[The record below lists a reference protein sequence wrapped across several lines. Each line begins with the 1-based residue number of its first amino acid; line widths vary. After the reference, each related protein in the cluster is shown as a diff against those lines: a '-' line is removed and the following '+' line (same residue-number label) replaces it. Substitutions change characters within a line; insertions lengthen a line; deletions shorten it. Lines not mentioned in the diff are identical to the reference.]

1 MSKRM
6 PGRRLLALAV
16 SGGLFATTV
25 TTTAVTAAFAEETPD
40 QKVSVVPGNS
50 LDPHDLDLLA
60 DARQAKQRWVTMM
73 LAAESGKA
81 DDVEARVR
89 SLGGT
94 VGFRDDK
101 VGYVRATL
109 PIGKVDDAA
118 ELRGVL
124 ASDLAE
130 TLAVPEPA
138 DLSRKPRKAGR
149 SPGPDATTPDA
160 NPYLPTQDIGAVS
173 FRKAHPQYDGR
184 GVTIGILDSGVDP
197 EHEALATTTTGEDK
211 LVDWF
216 PSTDPVR
223 HLYAGGDA
231 SWRIM
236 ITEVQG
242 PEFTLSDNTK
252 WKAPEGTYKFNR
264 FNESSSRAGDYAGDV
279 NRDGDTTDRWGVLYD
294 AESHDIWVDS
304 DQDFDFTDEVK
315 QRPFGEERQVGHFGV
330 DDPDTPAVIE
340 STPFVVSFREDVDT
354 TVLDDP
360 EITKADFVNIGIQ
373 DGSHGTHVAGIAAG
387 HKLFGGKMNGV
398 APGAKVVAG
407 RACWGAGCENYAL
420 VEGMVD
426 MVANHGV
433 DVVNMSIGG
442 LDALNDG
449 ADARDLLYDRIIDEY
464 AVQLFISAGN
474 EGPGVNTIGSPSTS
488 TSSVSVGSSITKQ
501 TWAANYGSEVSAA
514 TALHNF
520 SSRGPRED
528 GGQKPNIVAPGSA
541 ISSVAPQFGESSV
554 PEAGYPLPPGYAHI
568 NGTSMASP
576 QAAGG
581 AALLLSASFDNDI
594 AVTPKQLRT
603 SIYSSAKAVR
613 GFKAHEQGYGLFD
626 VPAAWALLK
635 RQPETNDYTVSAPV
649 CTPISEHLATP
660 HKGTG
665 VYNRCAAGA
674 GGQTVGKAKSY
685 RVKITR
691 TTGRSGTLAHS
702 LKWFGNDGTFSAPSK
717 VNLPKNKP
725 VTITVKAKAKT
736 GGVHTGLLRLD
747 DPKTKGLDGSVLA
760 TVVVATNLKAPSFGT
775 TVTGKIERNR
785 TRSYFV
791 NVPEGTKTLQVNLGG
806 LATKSQT
813 RFVAIDPVGLLR
825 DSTSSLNCYSNFSDP
840 KVCKPTERDYADPTP
855 GIWEIEVESRRT
867 SPFLSNPYRLTAQA
881 QGVTVDPAT
890 QELDSVKPDEATP
903 LTWQVTNDFGSV
915 RLVPTGGDLGSAKS
929 ARPSIAHDATQEY
942 DVIVPAGASRLDVKI
957 GNTSDL
963 GADLDL
969 VVLKDGEEVA
979 SDADGDSEEA
989 VSIPSPDAGTYTV
1002 QVVGYSVPAGTT
1014 DYDYLDAFLSPGLG
1028 SLEIDTQPTQLASGQ
1043 KVEVTGSLTAKT
1055 APAEGRE
1062 LFGSLLAL
1070 SGDGGV
1076 LGTGDVL
1083 VKAVTP

>member
-1 MSKRM
+1 MSTRM
-6 PGRRLLALAV
+6 PGRLLALAV
-16 SGGLFATTV
+16 TGGLLATTPTTFAT
-25 TTTAVTAAFAEETPD
+25 ADEPD
-40 QKVSVVPGNS
+40 QKVSVVPGNE

-60 DARQAKQRWVTMM
+60 DARLAKASWVTMM
-73 LAAESGKA
+73 LAAESGQA
-81 DDVEARVR
+81 EEVEAKVR

-101 VGYVRATL
+101 IGYVRATL

-130 TLAVPEPA
+130 TLAVPQPAEP
-138 DLSRKPRKAGR
+138 SRKPRKAG
-149 SPGPDATTPDA
+149 SYPGPDATTPDA
-160 NPYLPTQDIGAVS
+160 NPYLPTQDMRAVS
-173 FRKAHPQYDGR
+173 FKTTHPKYDGR
-184 GVTIGILDSGVDP
+184 GVTIGVLDSGVDP

-236 ITEVQG
+236 VTEAKG
-242 PEFTLSDNTK
+242 PTYTHADKTVWTL
-252 WKAPEGTYKFNR
+252 PEGTYKFNR
-264 FNESSSRAGDYAGDV
+264 FNESSTLAGDYAGDV

-294 AESHDIWVDS
+294 PETNDVWVDS

-315 QRPFGEERQVGHFGV
+315 QRPFAEERQVGHFGV
-330 DDPDTPAVIE
+330 DNPDTPTVIE

-360 EITKADFVNIGIQ
+360 ELTKADFVNIGIQ

-398 APGAKVVAG
+398 APGAKVIAG

-474 EGPGVNTIGSPSTS
+474 SGPGLNTIGSPSTS
-488 TSSVSVGSSITKQ
+488 TSTVSVGSSITKQ

-514 TALHNF
+514 TALHNY

-528 GGQKPNIVAPGSA
+528 GGQKPNIIAPGSA
-541 ISSVAPQFGESSV
+541 ISSVAPQFGETSV
-554 PEAGYPLPPGYAHI
+554 PEAGYPLPAGYAHF

-581 AALLLSASFDNDI
+581 AALLLSATFDKGI

-603 SIYSSAKAVR
+603 SIYSSAKKIGAL
-613 GFKAHEQGYGLFD
+613 KAHEQGYGLFD

-635 RQPETNDYTVSAPV
+635 KQPETHDYTVSAPV

-660 HKGTG
+660 HKGSG
-665 VYNRCAAGA
+665 IYNRCAAGA

-685 RVKITR
+685 QVKITR
-691 TTGRSGTLAHS
+691 TSGRSGTVAHS
-702 LKWFGNDGTFSAPSK
+702 LKWSGNDGTFTAPGK
-717 VNLPKNKP
+717 VNLPLNEAVT
-725 VTITVKAKAKT
+725 VTIKAKAKT
-736 GGVHTGLLRLD
+736 GGVHSGLLRLD
-747 DPKTKGLDGSVLA
+747 DPKTQGLDGSVLS
-760 TVVVATNLKAPSFGT
+760 TVVVATNLKKPSFGT
-775 TVTGKIERNR
+775 TVTGKVERNR
-785 TRSYFV
+785 SKSYFV

-813 RFVAIDPVGLLR
+813 RFIAIDPLGLLR
-825 DSTSSLNCYSNFSDP
+825 DSTSSLSCYSSFSDP
-840 KVCKPTERDYADPTP
+840 AVCKPTERDYADPTP

-881 QGVTVDPAT
+881 QGVTIDPAT
-890 QELDSVKPDEATP
+890 TTLDSVQTGEPTP
-903 LTWQVTNDFGSV
+903 LKWNVTNDFGSV
-915 RLVPTGGDLGSAKS
+915 DLVPTGGDLGSAKR
-929 ARPSIAHDATQEY
+929 ARPSIDHAGVQEY
-942 DVIVPAGASRLDVKI
+942 EVVVPAGASRLDVRI
-957 GNTSDL
+957 GNTSDIS
-963 GADLDL
+963 ADLDL
-969 VVLKDGEEVA
+969 YLLKDGVEIA
-979 SDADGDSEEA
+979 NDADGDSEE
-989 VSIPSPDAGTYTV
+989 STSLESPEEGTYTV
-1002 QVVGYSVPAGTT
+1002 KVDGYSVPAGSTE
-1014 DYDYLDAFLSPGLG
+1014 YDYLDAYLSPSLG
-1028 SLEIDTQPTQLASGQ
+1028 SLEIETQPTQLASGQ
-1043 KVEVTGSLTAKT
+1043 TIEVTGTLTADGT
-1055 APAEGRE
+1055 LTEGRE
-1062 LFGSLLAL
+1062 LFGALQAL
-1070 SGDGGV
+1070 SSDGGL
-1076 LGTGDVL
+1076 LGTGEVL

>member
-1 MSKRM
+1 MSTRM
-6 PGRRLLALAV
+6 PGRLLALAI
-16 SGGLFATTV
+16 SGGLLATAATATT
-25 TTTAVTAAFAEETPD
+25 AFAEETPD
-40 QKVSVVPGNS
+40 QKVSVVPGNE
-50 LDPHDLDLLA
+50 LDAHDLELLA
-60 DARQAKQRWVTMM
+60 DARQAKQHWVTMM
-73 LAAESGKA
+73 LAADDGQA
-81 DDVEARVR
+81 DAIEEKVR

-94 VGFRDDK
+94 VGFRDEK
-101 VGYVRATL
+101 IGYLRATL
-109 PIGKVDDAA
+109 PIGKVAAAA

-130 TLAVPEPA
+130 TLVVPQPA
-138 DLSRKPRKAGR
+138 DLSRKPRKAGTY
-149 SPGPDATTPDA
+149 PGPDATTPDA
-160 NPYLPTQDIGAVS
+160 NPYMPTQDMGAVT
-173 FRKAHPQYDGR
+173 FKTAHPKYDGR
-184 GVTIGILDSGVDP
+184 GVTIGVLDSGVDP

-236 ITEVQG
+236 LTEVQG
-242 PEFTLSDNTK
+242 PEFTLQDNTT
-252 WKAPEGTYKFNR
+252 WKAPAGTYKINR
-264 FNESSSRAGDYAGDV
+264 FNESSTRAGDWAGDV

-294 AESHDIWVDS
+294 PETHDIWVDS

-315 QRPFGEERQVGHFGV
+315 QRPFAEERQVGHFGV
-330 DDPDTPAVIE
+330 DNPDTPKVIE

-354 TVLDDP
+354 TVLDDT

-387 HKLFGGKMNGV
+387 HKLFGGTMNGV
-398 APGAKVVAG
+398 APGAKVVSG

-474 EGPGVNTIGSPSTS
+474 SGPGLNTVGSPSTS
-488 TSSVSVGSSITKQ
+488 TSTVSVGSSITKQ

-514 TALHNF
+514 TALHNY

-528 GGQKPNIVAPGSA
+528 GGQKPNIIAPGSA
-541 ISSVAPQFGESSV
+541 ISSVAPQFGETSV
-554 PEAGYPLPPGYAHI
+554 PEAGYPLPPGYAHF

-581 AALLLSASFDNDI
+581 AALLLSASFDKGI

-603 SIYSSAKAVR
+603 SIYSSAKKVGAL
-613 GFKAHEQGYGLFD
+613 KAHEQGYGLFD

-635 RQPETNDYTVSAPV
+635 KQPETNEYQVSAPV

-665 VYNRCAAGA
+665 IYNRCAAGA
-674 GGQTVGKAKSY
+674 GGQTIGKAKSY

-691 TTGRSGTLAHS
+691 TSGRSGTVAHT
-702 LKWFGNDGTFSAPSK
+702 LKWSGNDGTFTAPSK
-717 VNLPKNKP
+717 VRLPKDKA
-725 VTITVKAKAKT
+725 VTITIKAKARS
-736 GGVHTGLLRLD
+736 GGVHSGLLRLD
-747 DPKTKGLDGSVLA
+747 DPKTKGLDGSVLS
-760 TVVVATNLKAPSFGT
+760 TVVVATNVKAPSFGT
-775 TVTGKIERNR
+775 TVNGKVERNR
-785 TRSYFV
+785 TKSYFI
-791 NVPEGTKTLQVNLGG
+791 NVPEGAKTLQVNLGG

-813 RFVAIDPVGLLR
+813 RFVAIDPLGLVR
-825 DSTSSLNCYSNFSDP
+825 DSTSSLNCYSSFSDP
-840 KVCKPTERDYADPTP
+840 NVCKPSERDYADPMP
-855 GIWEIEVESRRT
+855 GIWEFEVESRRT
-867 SPFLSNPYRLTAQA
+867 SPFLSNPYRLTLQV
-881 QGVTVDPAT
+881 QGLTVDPAS
-890 QELDSVKPDEATP
+890 QEIDSVKADEPTP
-903 LTWQVTNDFGSV
+903 LTWNVTNDFGSV
-915 RLVPTGGDLGSAKS
+915 RLVPTGGDLGSAKTD
-929 ARPSIAHDATQEY
+929 RPSIGQDATQEY
-942 DVIVPAGASRLDVKI
+942 DVEVPAGASRLDVKI

-989 VSIPSPDAGTYTV
+989 VSIASPDAGTYTV
-1002 QVVGYSVPAGTT
+1002 QVIGYAVPAGTT
-1014 DYDYLDAFLSPGLG
+1014 EYDYLDAFLSPGLG
-1028 SLEIDTQPTQLASGQ
+1028 SLTIDTQPTQLASGQ
-1043 KVEVTGSLTAKT
+1043 KLEVTGTLTAKA
-1055 APAEGRE
+1055 APAEGRQ
-1062 LFGSLLAL
+1062 LFGSLRAL
-1070 SGDGGV
+1070 SGDEGL

-1083 VKAVTP
+1083 VKAVTQ